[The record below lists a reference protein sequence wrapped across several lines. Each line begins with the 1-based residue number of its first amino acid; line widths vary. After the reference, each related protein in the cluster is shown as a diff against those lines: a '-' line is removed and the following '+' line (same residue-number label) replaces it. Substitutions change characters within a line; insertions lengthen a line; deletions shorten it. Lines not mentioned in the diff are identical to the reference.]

1 MLSVK
6 LNGGKCM
13 DKGKIVD
20 LEDRIPKLKEQ
31 RRRKANRRLIFL
43 LFLFFTMIAVVAY
56 VQSPLSHVKKISIK
70 GNDLLS
76 TNEIISVSHL
86 SKKTNI
92 WSVKKD
98 SIASNLQKVNVIKEA
113 KVNIIWPNTV
123 LIEIE
128 ERKKIAYL
136 ESDNSYFPVM
146 ENGKILKDREVV
158 EIPINAPILFK
169 FKEGAILN
177 ETVSALLELPDG
189 VLNAISEVH
198 YTPKETDQ
206 YHITLF
212 MNDGFEVSAT
222 LRSFSK
228 KMVHY
233 PSIISQLDPNKKGI
247 INLEV
252 GSYFKAYEL
261 EAEKSEESE
270 IENDK
275 GEG

>member
-1 MLSVK
+1 
-6 LNGGKCM
+6 M
-13 DKGKIVD
+13 DKGKIVA

-31 RRRKANRRLIFL
+31 RRRKANRRLIIL
-43 LFLFFTMIAVVAY
+43 LFLFFSMIAVVAY
-56 VQSPLSHVKKISIK
+56 VQSPLSHVKKITIK

-76 TNEIISVSHL
+76 TNEIISTSHL

-98 SIASNLQKVNVIKEA
+98 SIALDLQKVNVIKEA
-113 KVNIIWPNTV
+113 KVKMVWPNTV
-123 LIEIE
+123 MIEIE

-136 ESDNSYFPVM
+136 ESDNSYYPVM
-146 ENGKILKDREVV
+146 ENGKILKDREVA
-158 EIPINAPILFK
+158 EIPVNAPILFK
-169 FKEGAILN
+169 FKEGAILK
-177 ETVSALLELPDG
+177 ETVSALLELPDE

-198 YTPKETDQ
+198 YTPKKTDQ
-206 YHITLF
+206 YHISLF

-222 LRSFSK
+222 LRSFSE
-228 KMVHY
+228 KMIHN

-247 INLEV
+247 IDLEV